1 MKARI
6 RASPTD
12 RCTSRSS
19 SPATR
24 KYSERRPS
32 RANALTATTRYGSS
46 VTPNTA
52 GIESKA
58 NSRSVPPIAASTTN
72 IGVTAQFRL
81 DLGPL
86 DPASP
91 DPGPSVRVSSRP
103 SW

>member
-1 MKARI
+1 
-6 RASPTD
+6 
-12 RCTSRSS
+12 
-19 SPATR
+19 
-24 KYSERRPS
+24 
-32 RANALTATTRYGSS
+32 